1 MLLFDILLSKAYGI
15 NLNVKKIAFLIK
27 IVDII
32 LSNISKQALYQI
44 KILFLFSYLRIV
56 NSYNFLAE

>member
-1 MLLFDILLSKAYGI
+1 MLLFAILLSEAYGI

-32 LSNISKQALYQI
+32 LSSIFKQAL
-44 KILFLFSYLRIV
+44 
-56 NSYNFLAE
+56 

>member
-32 LSNISKQALYQI
+32 LSSIFKQALYQI